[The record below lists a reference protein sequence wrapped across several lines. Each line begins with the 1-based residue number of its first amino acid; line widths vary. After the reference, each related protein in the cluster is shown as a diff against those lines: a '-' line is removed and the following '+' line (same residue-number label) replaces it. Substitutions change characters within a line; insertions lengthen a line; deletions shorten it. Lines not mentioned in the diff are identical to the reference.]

1 MGLFLVLF
9 WSARVVGKAFPD
21 NSRFGEFN
29 SRLGPNKFLFIQLR
43 GFSSKALIWL
53 TVFADKTA
61 KIGEIPVSREKS
73 GIWPP
78 PWEWSRLLMVLT

>member
-29 SRLGPNKFLFIQLR
+29 SRLGPKKFPFGRLR
-43 GFSSKALIWL
+43 GYAGKDLIWL
-53 TVFADKTA
+53 TVFAAKTA
-61 KIGEIPVSREKS
+61 KIGEIPGFTGKT
-73 GIWPP
+73 GNLAPP
-78 PWEWSRLLMVLT
+78 GEWSRSAPC